1 MKKFIVFLLFTGI
14 TLVVMSCAAESDND
28 ASNASTVVPG
38 VLSAP
43 PDPSTL
49 FNFPS

>member
-28 ASNASTVVPG
+28 ASNASVVPG